1 MKNIAIIV
9 LSVLLAV
16 ALVFGFILYKRHL
29 DTKDSLL
36 ISEKNL
42 SELNEKVSHLNQEI
56 SKFQDQVR
64 KNAERLKE
72 LEAAQVLISK
82 LEKAITMKD
91 QIISEFKKTTR
102 TLEQGLEKEKK
113 ANENLKAELASREAI
128 ITELQEGVQGFQS
141 NIIYL
146 EEEIAKEHNE
156 IEGLHRELLALKG
169 EKTIAQTKI
178 AQLKSTYEA
187 LVSKRLKELQNAQ
200 ASISELSN
208 AINIKDQAL
217 SEFGETIP
225 ILQKDLEEESK
236 AKQYLKTELTSK
248 DAIVTELQERL
259 RGTQSNIAYLEE
271 EVTKK
276 HNEIEGLHREL
287 LALKGEKTIAQ
298 TKIAQLKSTYEALFS
313 DLKRQIENKE
323 VTIKAFE
330 EKISVTFVDRIL
342 FEFGK
347 ASITAEGRMILERV
361 GEILTKVQGRKI
373 RVVGHS
379 DNRPILPGYQHKFP
393 SNWEL
398 SSARSA
404 AVVREFQKAIGLDP
418 GNLEAVGRS
427 FYDPVA
433 SNETA
438 EGRAQNRR
446 VEIIIAPK
454 IE

>member
-9 LSVLLAV
+9 LSVLLAA
-16 ALVFGFILYKRHL
+16 ALVFGFILYKMHL

-36 ISEKNL
+36 ISEKSL
-42 SELNEKVSHLNQEI
+42 SELNEKVSRLNQEI

-91 QIISEFKKTTR
+91 QIISEFEKTTR

-113 ANENLKAELASREAI
+113 ANENLKAELASRDAVV
-128 ITELQEGVQGFQS
+128 TELQERLKDAQS
-141 NIIYL
+141 RILYL
-146 EEEIAKEHNE
+146 KEEIARDENE
-156 IEGLHRELLALKG
+156 IKGLEGKLLSLKG
-169 EKTIAQTKI
+169 EKSLAEMKMG
-178 AQLKSTYEA
+178 QLKSTYEA
-187 LVSKRLKELQNAQ
+187 L
-200 ASISELSN
+200 
-208 AINIKDQAL
+208 
-217 SEFGETIP
+217 
-225 ILQKDLEEESK
+225 
-236 AKQYLKTELTSK
+236 Y
-248 DAIVTELQERL
+248 
-259 RGTQSNIAYLEE
+259 
-271 EVTKK
+271 
-276 HNEIEGLHREL
+276 
-287 LALKGEKTIAQ
+287 
-298 TKIAQLKSTYEALFS
+298 S

-342 FEFGK
+342 FDFGK
-347 ASITAEGRMILERV
+347 ASITAEGRMILKRV
-361 GEILTKVQGRKI
+361 GEILKKVQGRKI

-379 DNRPILPGYQHKFP
+379 DNRPILPGYQYKFP

-398 SSARSA
+398 SSARAA

-438 EGRAQNRR
+438 EGRARNRR

>member
-1 MKNIAIIV
+1 MKNIVIIV
-9 LSVLLAV
+9 LLVLLSA
-16 ALVFGFILYKRHL
+16 ALVFGSILYKKHL

-64 KNAERLKE
+64 KNAERLKQ
-72 LEAAQVLISK
+72 LEAAQARISK

-91 QIISEFKKTTR
+91 QIISEFEKTTR

-113 ANENLKAELASREAI
+113 GNENLKAELTSKDAI
-128 ITELQEGVQGFQS
+128 VTELQERLRGTQS
-141 NIIYL
+141 NIAYL
-146 EEEIAKEHNE
+146 EEEVAKKHNE
-156 IEGLHRELLALKG
+156 IEGIHRELLALKG

-187 LVSKRLKELQNAQ
+187 LVS
-200 ASISELSN
+200 
-208 AINIKDQAL
+208 
-217 SEFGETIP
+217 
-225 ILQKDLEEESK
+225 DL
-236 AKQYLKTELTSK
+236 
-248 DAIVTELQERL
+248 
-259 RGTQSNIAYLEE
+259 N
-271 EVTKK
+271 
-276 HNEIEGLHREL
+276 
-287 LALKGEKTIAQ
+287 
-298 TKIAQLKSTYEALFS
+298 
-313 DLKRQIENKE
+313 RQIENKE

-398 SSARSA
+398 SSARAA

>member
-9 LSVLLAV
+9 LSVLLAAV
-16 ALVFGFILYKRHL
+16 LVFGFILYKRHL
-29 DTKDSLL
+29 DTKESLP

-42 SELNEKVSHLNQEI
+42 SELNEKVSRLNQEI

-64 KNAERLKE
+64 KNAERLKQ
-72 LEAAQVLISK
+72 LEAAQARISK

-91 QIISEFKKTTR
+91 QIISEFEKTTR

-113 ANENLKAELASREAI
+113 ANENLKAEFASKDAI
-128 ITELQEGVQGFQS
+128 VTELQEGVQGFQS

-169 EKTIAQTKI
+169 EKTIAQT
-178 AQLKSTYEA
+178 
-187 LVSKRLKELQNAQ
+187 R
-200 ASISELSN
+200 
-208 AINIKDQAL
+208 
-217 SEFGETIP
+217 
-225 ILQKDLEEESK
+225 
-236 AKQYLKTELTSK
+236 
-248 DAIVTELQERL
+248 
-259 RGTQSNIAYLEE
+259 
-271 EVTKK
+271 
-276 HNEIEGLHREL
+276 
-287 LALKGEKTIAQ
+287 
-298 TKIAQLKSTYEALFS
+298 IAQLKSTYEALFS

-342 FEFGK
+342 FDFGK
-347 ASITAEGRMILERV
+347 ASITAEGRMILKRV
-361 GEILTKVQGRKI
+361 GEILKKVQGRKI

-379 DNRPILPGYQHKFP
+379 DNRPILPGYQYKFP

-398 SSARSA
+398 SSARAA

-438 EGRAQNRR
+438 EGRARNRR

>member
-56 SKFQDQVR
+56 SKFQDQDR

-91 QIISEFKKTTR
+91 QIISEFEKTTR

-156 IEGLHRELLALKG
+156 IEGLHRELSYLEGQKVIV
-169 EKTIAQTKI
+169 ETKI
-178 AQLKSTYEA
+178 GQLKSTYEA

-200 ASISELSN
+200 ARISELSN
-208 AINIKDQAL
+208 AINIKDQTL
-217 SEFGETIP
+217 SEFEET
-225 ILQKDLEEESK
+225 LRTLES
-236 AKQYLKTELTSK
+236 ELEQEKKSK
-248 DAIVTELQERL
+248 DAIRTELASKNALITQLQERVQ
-259 RGTQSNIAYLEE
+259 GTQSNILYMEE
-271 EVTKK
+271 EVARYQ
-276 HNEIEGLHREL
+276 NETEGLEGKL
-287 LALKGEKTIAQ
+287 LALKGEKATAEAK
-298 TKIAQLKSTYEALFS
+298 TGQLKSTYEALIS
-313 DLKRQIENKE
+313 DLKQQIENQE
-323 VTIKAFE
+323 VNIKSFE

-347 ASITAEGRMILERV
+347 ATITPKGKMILERV
-361 GEILTKVQGRKI
+361 GGILKKVQDRKI

-398 SSARSA
+398 SSARAA
-404 AVVREFQKAIGLDP
+404 AVVRHFQKTTGLDP
-418 GNLEAVGRS
+418 SNLEAVGRS